1 MNIEIIETLSK
12 IVTIDAST
20 VEEGINQV
28 DQLYR
33 NEEIILDINDYL
45 STEYVPLDMVNV
57 NSSKDKVAPSEVY
70 EFVKLFWPNW
80 DNEEDA
86 ESLSIMIYTLSDP
99 DCIRWMSENLEFF
112 DQDLFEYDYHPEWL
126 DSIEHRLLLIQE
138 LLSNRTN

>member
-1 MNIEIIETLSK
+1 MKIEIIETLSK

-33 NEEIILDINDYL
+33 NEEIILDTNDYL

-86 ESLSIMIYTLSDP
+86 ESLSVMIYTLSDP
-99 DCIRWMSENLEFF
+99 EFF

>member
-1 MNIEIIETLSK
+1 MKIEIIETLSK

-33 NEEIILDINDYL
+33 NEEIILDTNDYL
-45 STEYVPLDMVNV
+45 ST
-57 NSSKDKVAPSEVY
+57 KDKVAPSEVY

-86 ESLSIMIYTLSDP
+86 ESLSVMIYTLSDP
-99 DCIRWMSENLEFF
+99 DCIRWMSEKLEFF
-112 DQDLFEYDYHPEWL
+112 DQDSFEYDYHPEWL

>member
-45 STEYVPLDMVNV
+45 STEYV
-57 NSSKDKVAPSEVY
+57 
-70 EFVKLFWPNW
+70 
-80 DNEEDA
+80 
-86 ESLSIMIYTLSDP
+86 SI
-99 DCIRWMSENLEFF
+99 
-112 DQDLFEYDYHPEWL
+112 
-126 DSIEHRLLLIQE
+126 
-138 LLSNRTN
+138 

>member
-1 MNIEIIETLSK
+1 MKIEIIETLSK

-33 NEEIILDINDYL
+33 NEEIILDTNDYL

-86 ESLSIMIYTLSDP
+86 ESLSVMIYTLSDP
-99 DCIRWMSENLEFF
+99 DCIRWMSEKLEFF

-126 DSIEHRLLLIQE
+126 DYIEHRLLLIQE

>member
-1 MNIEIIETLSK
+1 MSK

-33 NEEIILDINDYL
+33 NEEIILDTNDYL

-80 DNEEDA
+80 IA
-86 ESLSIMIYTLSDP
+86 KLIMRFYVKSQ
-99 DCIRWMSENLEFF
+99 N
-112 DQDLFEYDYHPEWL
+112 
-126 DSIEHRLLLIQE
+126 
-138 LLSNRTN
+138 TNAS

>member
-33 NEEIILDINDYL
+33 NEEIILDTNDYL
-45 STEYVPLDMVNV
+45 STEYVTLDMVNV

-86 ESLSIMIYTLSDP
+86 ESLSVMIYTLSE
-99 DCIRWMSENLEFF
+99 MVGL
-112 DQDLFEYDYHPEWL
+112 Y
-126 DSIEHRLLLIQE
+126 
-138 LLSNRTN
+138 